1 MIISPSSGICSPDII
16 LASVVFPAPLSPTKA
31 TEEFFFIEKLMLS
44 IAFFPLNDSEIF
56 FILMSSICS
65 IFS

>member
-1 MIISPSSGICSPDII
+1 MIISPSSGVCSPDMM
-16 LASVVFPAPLSPTKA
+16 LARVVFPAPLSPTKA

-44 IAFFPLNDSEIF
+44 MAFFPLNDNEIF
-56 FILMSSICS
+56 LILILSICS